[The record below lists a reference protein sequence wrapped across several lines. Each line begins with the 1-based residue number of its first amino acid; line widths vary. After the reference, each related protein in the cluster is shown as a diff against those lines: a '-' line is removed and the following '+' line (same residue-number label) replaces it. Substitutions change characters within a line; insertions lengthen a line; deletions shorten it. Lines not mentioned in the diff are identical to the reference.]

1 MENIDTDKILENV
14 PAINIKE
21 ESGQQLV
28 SARELHKK
36 LNVTTRFSKWVDQ
49 NFRDFVEDED
59 FMSVTGVTLMPNG
72 GTKPIQDYDITIDMA
87 KELCM
92 MTHSQLGKVY
102 RKYFI
107 EIERR
112 WNDPQEVIKRGYAY
126 LQNQNLKLTIENK
139 DLHEKNELLTA
150 DNEKMKPKA
159 IFADA
164 VSVSDTPILI
174 GELAKILKQN
184 GISTLVI
191 DGKTYAM
198 GPNNL
203 FKWLRA
209 NGYLLSRKG
218 TDYNTPTQRS
228 MKMGLFKIKEGTH
241 VSGDGSVKITKTT
254 KVTGKGQIYFVN
266 KFAALEKQAGINR
279 GGKHGNH

>member
-1 MENIDTDKILENV
+1 MENINTEKIPENV
-14 PAINIKE
+14 PAINIKDDN
-21 ESGQQLV
+21 GQQLI
-28 SARELHKK
+28 SARELHRK
-36 LNVTTRFSKWVDQ
+36 LNVTTRFSKWVEQ
-49 NFRDFVEDED
+49 NFGDFIQDED
-59 FMSVTGVTLMPNG
+59 FTSVTAVTLVNNG
-72 GTKPIQDYDITIDMA
+72 ATRPIQDYDITIDMA

-139 DLHEKNELLTA
+139 DLHKQNNLLAA

-164 VSVSDTPILI
+164 VSVSETPILI

-209 NGYLLSRKG
+209 NGYLIGRKG
-218 TDYNTPTQRS
+218 TDYNTPTQRA

-266 KFAALEKQAGINR
+266 KFIKIA
-279 GGKHGNH
+279 